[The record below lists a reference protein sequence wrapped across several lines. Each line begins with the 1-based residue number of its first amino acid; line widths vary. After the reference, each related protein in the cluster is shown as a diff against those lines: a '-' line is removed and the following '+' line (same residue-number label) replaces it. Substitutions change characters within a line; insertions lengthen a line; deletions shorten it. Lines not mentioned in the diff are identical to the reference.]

1 MIGSSKSEH
10 ASVLPT
16 AVWEYLPSEHR
27 AKAGAP
33 WAQFMAQLAFN
44 LLKAQVDLAN
54 EEATDVNR
62 PNAQQNSS

>member
-16 AVWEYLPSEHR
+16 EVWEYLPSEHR
-27 AKAGAP
+27 AKVI
-33 WAQFMAQLAFN
+33 QFMAQLAFN